1 MSDQELFF
9 ALLRV
14 SAAQAL
20 RAAGLTTAKPS
31 VLDAVTDIM
40 SRYLTLL
47 GSTTRHFAES
57 SGRTHAELPDAR
69 LALEHVGLL
78 RPLNIFSDRD
88 DEDTRAVDAFVE
100 WMKGAQAAEMRRV
113 AGFGVAGEESVVLTA
128 AAGAGAVTGA
138 TTMPAVAVG
147 GATLESGARG
157 EEWVAAIRKV
167 TDKRRAAGTQ

>member
-31 VLDAVTDIM
+31 VLDAVTDIL

-47 GSTTRHFAES
+47 GSTTRDIAES
-57 SGRTHAELPDAR
+57 SGRTHAELPDVR

-113 AGFGVAGEESVVLTA
+113 AGFGVAGEENVVL

-167 TDKRRAAGTQ
+167 TDKRRAVGTQ

>member
-31 VLDAVTDIM
+31 VLDAVTDIL

-47 GSTTRHFAES
+47 GSTTRDFAES
-57 SGRTHAELPDAR
+57 SGRTHAELPDVR

-78 RPLNIFSDRD
+78 RPLNIFTDRD

-113 AGFGVAGEESVVLTA
+113 AGFGVPGEEAVVMTA
-128 AAGAGAVTGA
+128 AAAGGGAITGA

-147 GATLESGARG
+147 GATLENGARG
-157 EEWVAAIRKV
+157 EEWAAVPI
-167 TDKRRAAGTQ
+167 QNPNNL